1 MPDLLSILS
10 QSSTS
15 LAAHR
20 EAAAVAGQNI
30 SNVNTPGYSRQTAN
44 LEALTPAELVA
55 NGFIGRGVGVQSIS
69 QARDAFLERQIPNA
83 IASQSSSSTES
94 DALAA
99 VSALD
104 PDAAGGL
111 SSALSA
117 FYSSLR
123 AVSQNP
129 ADPALRTAAVS
140 ATQSLTRSFNR
151 TSQAIEDARSGLDDK
166 IKGTINEVNTAAAN
180 MASLNAQ
187 IRSARSGGAEPND
200 LLDARRRLQDKLTEL
215 TGATPVTD
223 PQGDVSMALPGGTA
237 LVSQDRA
244 AQLSTLPDSS
254 NRGHLSLRITRA
266 DGSGPVS
273 LPTSAAGGA
282 IGGALA
288 ARDGTLGAA
297 STALDALAFDFASSV
312 NAVSTAG
319 FAQDGTTG
327 HAMFAV
333 GATAAGAAAQIDVDP
348 TLLANPSL
356 LAASSSAAGLP
367 GNNQNMLA
375 MIATE
380 RTVLAGG
387 SDPSTTFTNI
397 VSSFGGA
404 SQRAKAMSDQ
414 DGALLNNLTQLR
426 ESVSGVSLDEEMV
439 HLTAAQ
445 RAFEAVSKVITTA
458 DSMLDT
464 LMSLK

>member
-1 MPDLLSILS
+1 MPDLLTILN
-10 QSSTS
+10 QASTS

-30 SNVNTPGYSRQTAN
+30 ANVNTPGYSRQTVN
-44 LEALTPAELVA
+44 LEALTPDQLVP
-55 NGFIGRGVGVQSIS
+55 NGFIGRGVDVQSITQS
-69 QARDAFLERQIPNA
+69 RDAFLERQIPNA

-104 PDAAGGL
+104 PDAPGGL
-111 SSALSA
+111 STALSA

-123 AVSQNP
+123 AVAQNP
-129 ADPALRTAAVS
+129 SDSASRTAAVS
-140 ATQSLTRSFNR
+140 SAQSLAQSFNR
-151 TSQAIEDARSGLDDK
+151 TSQSIEDARSGLDDK
-166 IKGTINEVNTAAAN
+166 INGIVNEVNTDAAN

-187 IRSARSGGAEPND
+187 IRSARASGAEPND
-200 LLDARRRLQDKLTEL
+200 LLDARQQLQDKLTEL
-215 TGATPVTD
+215 TGAQPVTD
-223 PQGDVSMALPGGTA
+223 SQGDVSMALAGGTA

-244 AQLSTLPDSS
+244 AQLSTIPDSS

-282 IGGALA
+282 IGGAIS
-288 ARDGTLGAA
+288 ARDTTLGAA
-297 STALDALAFDFASSV
+297 STSIDSLAFDFANAINSVSS
-312 NAVSTAG
+312 AG

-327 HAMFAV
+327 HNVFSV
-333 GATAAGAAAQIDVDP
+333 GATSANAAAQIAVDP
-348 TLLANPSL
+348 TLLANPAL
-356 LAASSSAAGLP
+356 LPASSSAAGLP
-367 GNNQNMLA
+367 GDNTNVNA

-380 RTVLAGG
+380 QTALAGG
-387 SDPSTTFTNI
+387 SSPETTFSNI
-397 VSSFGGA
+397 VASFGAA
-404 SQRAKAMSDQ
+404 SQRATAMSDQ
-414 DGALLNNLTQLR
+414 DGALLDNLTNLR
-426 ESVSGVSLDEEMV
+426 ESTSGVSLDEEMV
-439 HLTAAQ
+439 NLTSAQ